1 MKEKGLIKKVLETD
15 PAARNWFNVVINYPG
30 VHAMFFYR
38 INHFLWTTCHLK
50 LIARFLSQLAR
61 FITGIEIHPG
71 ATIGRRFFID
81 HGMGVV
87 IGETTIIGD
96 DCVLYQGV
104 TLGGVGTGEHKVKR
118 HPTLL
123 NNVMI
128 SAGAKVIGDVTIG
141 NNSIVGAQTV
151 VLSDVPDNCTVV
163 GVPAYIVK
171 ENGQRINKNYK
182 QWLWLI
188 PFIAFLLDFFALLIV
203 LAQELI
209 KKSINFCIL
218 FKTQYLRKFF
228 KMINFFRKFLLFN
241 RIGNCCSNHPI

>member
-1 MKEKGLIKKVLETD
+1 MKEKSLIKKVLETD
-15 PAARNWFNVVINYPG
+15 PAARYALNVIINYPG
-30 VHAMFFYR
+30 VHAMFCYR
-38 INHFLWTTCHLK
+38 INHFLWKQLHLK
-50 LIARFLSQLAR
+50 FLARLLSQIARF
-61 FITGIEIHPG
+61 FTGIEIHPG
-71 ATIGRRFFID
+71 ATIGKRLFID

-151 VLSDVPDNCTVV
+151 VLADVPDNCTVV
-163 GVPAYIVK
+163 GVPAFIVK
-171 ENGQRINKNYK
+171 ENGIRVNK
-182 QWLWLI
+182 
-188 PFIAFLLDFFALLIV
+188 AL
-203 LAQELI
+203 
-209 KKSINFCIL
+209 
-218 FKTQYLRKFF
+218 
-228 KMINFFRKFLLFN
+228 
-241 RIGNCCSNHPI
+241 